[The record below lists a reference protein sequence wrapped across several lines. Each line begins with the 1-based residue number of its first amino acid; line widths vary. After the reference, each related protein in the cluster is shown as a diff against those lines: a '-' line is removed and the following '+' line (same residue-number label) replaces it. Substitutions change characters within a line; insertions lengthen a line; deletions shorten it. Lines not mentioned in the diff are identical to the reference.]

1 MSVVA
6 ACVRKRGGTISFTSA
21 MAITGNCLM
30 NSRNHIENQPKLP
43 SRIDQSTQV
52 GLYVVHCQGSN
63 SCESDGTT
71 ITNRSN
77 HIPRLMK
84 IERIQSH
91 AGFLRSL
98 WEKSERGKTML
109 QMIMIHAAHAHCPKT
124 RFQK

>member
-52 GLYVVHCQGSN
+52 GLYVVHCHGSN

-77 HIPRLMK
+77 HIPRLMN
-84 IERIQSH
+84 
-91 AGFLRSL
+91 
-98 WEKSERGKTML
+98 SERMNSQVVFRRSRCEKRESGR
-109 QMIMIHAAHAHCPKT
+109 I
-124 RFQK
+124 